1 MVTATGP
8 ARRGLP
14 TTFYFRENSG
24 KSPRRD
30 RAIAATSSAH
40 EPERMPSLPPDD
52 RHPHG
57 FERDSTQGLD
67 DQLENLLHELGGHD
81 GAESDGPEQ
90 AAAEGERASA
100 DDYWSLSRTP
110 LTSLVFTLPLVL
122 AYEGG
127 VLWLGRGSPRNGADV
142 WLRQFLD
149 LIGFGSY
156 FLLPVLTL
164 LGLLAWH
171 HIEHDRWRFSPAVLA
186 GMAFESLVWAGMLVG
201 LARLQ
206 HRLWPLGIVDGLS
219 GIFARFVGYC
229 GAGLYEEVLFRL
241 ILLPVVVWV
250 LERVGL
256 STAAAAFW
264 SVILTSLLFSTAHY
278 VGPLGDTFELYS
290 FTFRTLAGIFF
301 ATLFVLRGFGI
312 AAGAHAAYDML
323 VGLL

>member
-1 MVTATGP
+1 
-8 ARRGLP
+8 
-14 TTFYFRENSG
+14 
-24 KSPRRD
+24 
-30 RAIAATSSAH
+30 
-40 EPERMPSLPPDD
+40 MPSLPPAD
-52 RHPHG
+52 RDSSG
-57 FERDSTQGLD
+57 FKRDSTQGLD
-67 DQLENLLHELGGHD
+67 AQLENLLDELGGHD
-81 GAESDGPEQ
+81 EAEPCGLEQEAPEGNGA
-90 AAAEGERASA
+90 AA

-156 FLLPVLTL
+156 FLLPALTL

-186 GMAFESLVWAGMLVG
+186 GMAIESVVWAGVLVG
-201 LARLQ
+201 VARLQ
-206 HRLWPLGIVDGLS
+206 HRLWPLGIVDGVS

-241 ILLPVVVWV
+241 ILLPVAVWV
-250 LERVGL
+250 LERAGL
-256 STAAAAFW
+256 STAAAAFC
-264 SVILTSLLFSTAHY
+264 SVILTSLLFSVAHY

>member
-1 MVTATGP
+1 
-8 ARRGLP
+8 
-14 TTFYFRENSG
+14 
-24 KSPRRD
+24 
-30 RAIAATSSAH
+30 
-40 EPERMPSLPPDD
+40 MPSPKPDD
-52 RHPHG
+52 RGSRG
-57 FERDSTQGLD
+57 FHRDSARDLDEQFESLFEGLD
-67 DQLENLLHELGGHD
+67 GHD
-81 GAESDGPEQ
+81 AAGAGDPDRAGVEHESALHQ
-90 AAAEGERASA
+90 AGFA

-171 HIEHDRWRFSPAVLA
+171 HIEHDRWRFSPLVLA
-186 GMAFESLVWAGMLVG
+186 GMAFESFVWAGMLVG
-201 LARLQ
+201 IARLQ
-206 HRLWPLGIVDGLS
+206 HRLWPLGIADGVS
-219 GIFARFVGYC
+219 GILARFVGYC

-241 ILLPVVVWV
+241 ILLPIVIWV
-250 LERVGL
+250 FERAGL
-256 STAAAAFW
+256 STAAAALW

-301 ATLFVLRGFGI
+301 ATLFVTRGFGI

>member
-1 MVTATGP
+1 
-8 ARRGLP
+8 
-14 TTFYFRENSG
+14 
-24 KSPRRD
+24 
-30 RAIAATSSAH
+30 
-40 EPERMPSLPPDD
+40 MPSPKPDD
-52 RHPHG
+52 RGSRG
-57 FERDSTQGLD
+57 FHRDSARDLDEQFESLSEGLD
-67 DQLENLLHELGGHD
+67 GHD
-81 GAESDGPEQ
+81 AAGAGDPDRAGVEHESALHQ
-90 AAAEGERASA
+90 AGFA

-171 HIEHDRWRFSPAVLA
+171 HIEHDRWRFSPLVLA
-186 GMAFESLVWAGMLVG
+186 GMAFESFVWAGMLVG
-201 LARLQ
+201 IARLQ
-206 HRLWPLGIVDGLS
+206 HRLWPLGIADGVS
-219 GIFARFVGYC
+219 GILARFVGYC

-241 ILLPVVVWV
+241 ILLPIVIWV
-250 LERVGL
+250 FERAGL
-256 STAAAAFW
+256 STAAAALW

-290 FTFRTLAGIFF
+290 FTFRTLAGVFF
-301 ATLFVLRGFGI
+301 ATLFVTRGFGI